1 MDTSDTIEALL
12 AYEEIRQ
19 LVARYAFSVDT
30 RDLDRLVDLFVDDVD
45 VGTLGTGRAALRTS
59 FSEGLTPLGMTI
71 LSVTT
76 HVIDLVDDA
85 SATGEVYCTGEI
97 ERDGT
102 LLRQQI
108 LYRDRYRKTH
118 EGWRFVRREHLLWY
132 SAPLGVDPRGLP
144 QANWPKGHVGRG
156 TVPEAFDSFRRFHHL
171 EPTGEEAGSE

>member
-85 SATGEVYCTGEI
+85 
-97 ERDGT
+97 
-102 LLRQQI
+102 
-108 LYRDRYRKTH
+108 
-118 EGWRFVRREHLLWY
+118 
-132 SAPLGVDPRGLP
+132 
-144 QANWPKGHVGRG
+144 
-156 TVPEAFDSFRRFHHL
+156 
-171 EPTGEEAGSE
+171 